1 MGPLVVRLE
10 GGLDALAALMATMT
24 LGRWINFAAAAFGA
38 IGAIV
43 LFNGL
48 FAARRRGEDVSDV
61 ILRIAVSE
69 RG

>member
-1 MGPLVVRLE
+1 
-10 GGLDALAALMATMT
+10 MATMT